1 MSAWTQA
8 STRKSRHAKSAINAD
23 CSLTAF
29 ARSYAVKLAGARTSI
44 IFVAT
49 KLQTRDKNNTCGSSH
64 QKYKTRLL
72 SRQKYAWHEKRF
84 VATKYF
90 SQQNFCRNRLRQI
103 FVPTKICLSRQAY
116 FCRGK
121 GRVLSRKKLSPFLI
135 RRMFLRELVLN
146 WANFSS
152 RT

>member
-8 STRKSRHAKSAINAD
+8 STRKPRHAKSAINAD

-29 ARSYAVKLAGARTSI
+29 ARSYTYAVKLAGARTSI
-44 IFVAT
+44 IFSVAT

-72 SRQKYAWHEKRF
+72 SRQKYAWHDKRF

-90 SQQNFCRNRLRQI
+90 CRNKTFVATGCDKYLFQQKYVCRDKHTFVAAKDVFCRE
-103 FVPTKICLSRQAY
+103 
-116 FCRGK
+116 
-121 GRVLSRKKLSPFLI
+121 KKLNPFLI

-146 WANFSS
+146 
-152 RT
+152 